1 MGVAGAAVSL
11 TNGPHLVCPGMID
24 YRTLLLAAISTL
36 CVNCER
42 EREKK
47 RAAYDDVTMRGK
59 KLHRSTETLQE
70 NREPLQLSP
79 KG

>member
-42 EREKK
+42 ER
-47 RAAYDDVTMRGK
+47 AAYDDVTMRGK
-59 KLHRSTETLQE
+59 KLHRSAETLQE